1 MKSIKATL
9 YYPDSEEALTHFY
22 LDQGMSFF
30 EYLAKHGVDED
41 RRSYWIVY
49 NKAWAVEEVTL
60 KLMSDRLPV
69 MVIIFT
75 SRAIIDNKV
84 IIAPF
89 RTTWARE
96 KLFEGFGILEG
107 QEELIEELRLCPKYA
122 RIIYS
127 NIN

>member
-1 MKSIKATL
+1 MKSIKAKL
-9 YYPDSEEALTHFY
+9 CYPDSEEALTHFY
-22 LDQGMSFF
+22 LDQGMSYF
-30 EYLAKHGVDED
+30 EYLAKHGIDED
-41 RRSYWIVY
+41 LRADWIIH

-60 KLMSDRLPV
+60 KLMHDCLPA

-96 KLFEGFGILEG
+96 KLYEGFGITVM
-107 QEELIEELRLCPKYA
+107 QEELKEELKSCPRYA
-122 RIIYS
+122 KIIYS
-127 NIN
+127 KIN